1 MGAGPMHSMLAA
13 VLMPARA
20 HHISAA
26 GCRIGGPQAFHPLT
40 SATKR
45 APECAASEATLGHLF
60 ISSFFARPSSAAVFS
75 LPYDSMTVAI
85 QATTPATF
93 EIKSANLPLV
103 ALLLKSTDLVALA
116 RELEARFGDIPDF
129 FDQDALMID
138 LSPLQAAAQAG
149 QLVGEIDFPSLITLL
164 GSYQLVP
171 ISVKGGSPVQMA
183 AALQAGLLPVP
194 DAHLVAA
201 RPVPMTAAAP
211 AEPVHTPPPV
221 PQGAMVIDKP
231 LRSGQQVYARGR
243 DLVVLSMVNAGAE
256 VIADG
261 HIHVYAPLRG
271 KAMAGARGNA
281 DARIFSLA
289 LEAELLSIAGVYRT
303 SEHPLPPGMAGK
315 PTQVRLVPGDEGD
328 KLVMNVMTA

>member
-1 MGAGPMHSMLAA
+1 
-13 VLMPARA
+13 
-20 HHISAA
+20 
-26 GCRIGGPQAFHPLT
+26 
-40 SATKR
+40 
-45 APECAASEATLGHLF
+45 
-60 ISSFFARPSSAAVFS
+60 
-75 LPYDSMTVAI
+75 MTVAL

-116 RELEARFGDIPDF
+116 RELDARFGDIPDF
-129 FDQDALMID
+129 FDQDALMVD
-138 LSPLQAAAQAG
+138 LSPLPPAAG
-149 QLVGEIDFPSLITLL
+149 DIDFPALISLL

-171 ISVKGGSPVQMA
+171 LTAKGGSPAQMA

-194 DAHLVAA
+194 DAHLVPA
-201 RPVPMTAAAP
+201 RPAVAAP
-211 AEPVHTPPPV
+211 PAPTLVAPVASAPAAPL
-221 PQGAMVIDKP
+221 GALVVDKP

-243 DLVVLSMVNAGAE
+243 DLVVLAMVNAGAE

-271 KAMAGARGNA
+271 KAMAGARGNTE
-281 DARIFSLA
+281 ARIFSLA

-328 KLVMNVMTA
+328 KLVMNVMLP